1 MCETITF
8 VVIVESICMLQAK
21 AILNIDPHLQLG
33 RKHKAVVQEKFLVGI
48 GKAEQVRSSKT
59 SKIRIRICKAG
70 LAGSAGRSR

>member
-1 MCETITF
+1 MTF
-8 VVIVESICMLQAK
+8 VVIVDCICLLQAK
-21 AILNIDPHLQLG
+21 AILNIDPHLQMG
-33 RKHKAVVQEKFLVGI
+33 KKHEALLQEKFLVGI